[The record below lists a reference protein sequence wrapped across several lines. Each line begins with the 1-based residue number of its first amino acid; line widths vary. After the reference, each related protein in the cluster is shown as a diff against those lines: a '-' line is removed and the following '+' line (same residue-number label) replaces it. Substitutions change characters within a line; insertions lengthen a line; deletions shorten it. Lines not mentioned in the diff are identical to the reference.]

1 MDNESGVD
9 RYLRIVGI
17 ITVTYVLASV
27 ILHCMMPDPSPSP
40 LPLHLVYGPFQNA
53 EEMARYTAWRERKL
67 ESPTSTEK
75 TDGT

>member
-27 ILHCMMPDPSPSP
+27 ILHCMMPDPSPAP
-40 LPLHLVYGPFQNA
+40 LPFELVAGPFKDHD
-53 EEMARYTAWRERKL
+53 EIVRYEAWKERERK
-67 ESPTSTEK
+67 STVSTEK